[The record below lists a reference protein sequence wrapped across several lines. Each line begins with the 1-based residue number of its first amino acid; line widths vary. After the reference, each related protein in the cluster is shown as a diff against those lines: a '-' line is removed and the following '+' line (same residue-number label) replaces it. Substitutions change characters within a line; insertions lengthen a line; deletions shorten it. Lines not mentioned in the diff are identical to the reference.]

1 MTRRVVV
8 KINAMSYAKLVA
20 ALIQCPATVQE
31 LADETGLHHLTVSIH
46 VRALY
51 KEGVVRIGGW
61 DHDSMGRQQ
70 IKVWAWGK
78 GEDAPKRAPQ
88 TNAQIN
94 RRTRA
99 RRKQREMVRLMA
111 GQLKE
116 AA

>member
-1 MTRRVVV
+1 MTRRVVI
-8 KINAMSYAKLVA
+8 KINALSYAKLVA

-31 LADETGLHHLTVSIH
+31 LAEETGLHHLTVSIH

-51 KEGVVRIGGW
+51 KEGIVRIGGW

-78 GEDAPKRAPQ
+78 GEDAKRRPPQ

>member
-8 KINAMSYAKLVA
+8 KINALSYAKMIA

-31 LADETGLHHLTVSIH
+31 LAEETGLHHLTVAIH

-51 KEGVVRIGGW
+51 KEKVIRIGGW

-78 GEDAPKRAPQ
+78 GEDAPKREPK
-88 TNAQIN
+88 TNAQIK
-94 RRTRA
+94 RRARA
-99 RRKQREMVRLMA
+99 RRKQREMARLMA